1 MDLLG
6 FPKVFV
12 GLGMDLFGFLT
23 FYMFCD
29 FSVHFFLDSYLKMMK
44 NALWA
49 PFLLECSFL
58 ITFLFKN
65 DEKCDLI
72 SIPPP
77 VSISSYILIKK

>member
-1 MDLLG
+1 MGLLG

-58 ITFLFKN
+58 ITFLLTN
-65 DEKCDLI
+65 DENALLAPF
-72 SIPPP
+72 PPP
-77 VSISSYILIKK
+77 VFIS